1 MLTGQMLR
9 DKCAPRNPHPRIRKR
24 ISDIKTLDRISE
36 TAPEPKIEESAT
48 CHTGVSDTES
58 AGCGFNTAMLMVWS
72 SEVLWPDR

>member
-36 TAPEPKIEESAT
+36 TAPEPKIESRRVTLECQT
-48 CHTGVSDTES
+48 LKVREPVSRSFVTD
-58 AGCGFNTAMLMVWS
+58 L
-72 SEVLWPDR
+72 P